1 MFSLKLSMV
10 GIFSPLGPKFKRE
23 RLWFLSTKLARI
35 LEVGVS
41 RGYLGKDSPMMWKN
55 EHTEKSRLILS
66 KQGNPSSGNEKKKKS
81 RVLIKQGKFCWGEAC
96 QQRWLWTN
104 TTVPCLRERWLLQT
118 EGGYRCLRGLM
129 VRGAAM
135 HQHCECKSLIHRSR
149 RLQSPDSR
157 RLQSPGSR
165 RLQSPGSRRLQQ
177 CDCLR
182 SHVQHRVCQP
192 RQTQKATLKQKSFI
206 WNRIIVIW
214 DLQNQIVTQRVS

>member
-1 MFSLKLSMV
+1 M
-10 GIFSPLGPKFKRE
+10 
-23 RLWFLSTKLARI
+23 
-35 LEVGVS
+35 
-41 RGYLGKDSPMMWKN
+41 
-55 EHTEKSRLILS
+55 
-66 KQGNPSSGNEKKKKS
+66 
-81 RVLIKQGKFCWGEAC
+81 
-96 QQRWLWTN
+96 
-104 TTVPCLRERWLLQT
+104 
-118 EGGYRCLRGLM
+118 RGLM

-135 HQHCECKSLIHRSR
+135 HRHCECKSLIHRSRRLQSPDSR

-165 RLQSPGSRRLQQ
+165 RLQSPGSRRLQSPGSRRLQSPGSRRLQSPGSRRLQSPGSRRLQQ
-177 CDCLR
+177 CNCLR